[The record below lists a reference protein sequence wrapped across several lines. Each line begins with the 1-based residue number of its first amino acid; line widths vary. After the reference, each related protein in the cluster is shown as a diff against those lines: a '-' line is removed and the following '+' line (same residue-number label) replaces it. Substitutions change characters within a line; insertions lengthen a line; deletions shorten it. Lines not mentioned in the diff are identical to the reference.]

1 MIEFKKVYFSYK
13 NSNSSIKDIS
23 FSIKQGECVILCG
36 KSGSGKSTI
45 LRIVSGLAPV
55 FYDGILQGN
64 IKVNGQIP
72 AELESEERA
81 ELFGVVFQDPRSQF
95 FMNTVQDEIC
105 FAAENIGVSS
115 NKIKEMLY
123 EVSEFIG
130 IEDLLLRNIDELS
143 SGQKQKVAIASS
155 LILQPKVLI
164 LDEPTSNLDIQ
175 GSKVLIEIIKKI
187 KDKGISVV
195 ISEHRLDSFKEVA
208 DRFLYINKGKL
219 DEIWTRKEFENLSDK
234 KLLSI
239 GLRPKTVE
247 KNTNNYIEN
256 DKEPL
261 LDIQS
266 LSFRYKKT
274 NSGIDNINL
283 KLYKGEVVSLLGN
296 NGAGKTTLCR
306 VISGLLREKKGT
318 IKYKGKI
325 SNCNLRNK
333 FCYFVMQDADYQLY
347 SDSVSGEIVFGKK
360 VTEKLKEKYELY
372 YDEDE
377 YLEVYLSKKYPKFA
391 LVLEVA
397 DYVNYMNYKERICGY
412 TFDDQDSFD
421 HFHKDRVENPLECK
435 NFEDIFYSLDRKE
448 TIDVDIEK
456 REIIGE
462 LNNYKFIFDLITRD
476 IKSIQNMETGEFL
489 TISM

>member
-1 MIEFKKVYFSYK
+1 MIELKKVYFSYK
-13 NSNSSIKDIS
+13 DSNSSIKDIS

-219 DEIWTRKEFENLSDK
+219 DEIWTRKEFENLSDE
-234 KLLSI
+234 KLLSL

-247 KNTNNYIEN
+247 KKANNGIEN

-266 LSFRYKKT
+266 LSFRYKRQ
-274 NSGIDNINL
+274 IQ
-283 KLYKGEVVSLLGN
+283 E
-296 NGAGKTTLCR
+296 
-306 VISGLLREKKGT
+306 
-318 IKYKGKI
+318 
-325 SNCNLRNK
+325 
-333 FCYFVMQDADYQLY
+333 
-347 SDSVSGEIVFGKK
+347 
-360 VTEKLKEKYELY
+360 
-372 YDEDE
+372 
-377 YLEVYLSKKYPKFA
+377 
-391 LVLEVA
+391 
-397 DYVNYMNYKERICGY
+397 
-412 TFDDQDSFD
+412 
-421 HFHKDRVENPLECK
+421 
-435 NFEDIFYSLDRKE
+435 
-448 TIDVDIEK
+448 
-456 REIIGE
+456 
-462 LNNYKFIFDLITRD
+462 LIT
-476 IKSIQNMETGEFL
+476 
-489 TISM
+489 

>member
-13 NSNSSIKDIS
+13 DSNSSIKDIS

-105 FAAENIGVSS
+105 FAAENIGILS
-115 NKIKEMLY
+115 NKIKEMLNDI
-123 EVSEFIG
+123 SAFIG
-130 IEDLLLRNIDELS
+130 IEELLSRNIDELS

-164 LDEPTSNLDIQ
+164 LDEPTSNLDVQ
-175 GSKVLIEIIKKI
+175 GTKILIEIIKKI
-187 KDKGISVV
+187 KKKGISII

-208 DRFLYINKGKL
+208 DRFLYINNGKL
-219 DEIWTRKEFENLSDK
+219 DETWTRNEFENLSNER
-234 KLLSI
+234 LLGI
-239 GLRPKTVE
+239 GLRPKTVV
-247 KNTNNYIEN
+247 KSINNNIED

-266 LSFRYKKT
+266 LSFHYKKT

-306 VISGLLREKKGT
+306 VISGLLREKTGT

-325 SNCNLRNK
+325 SNCKLRNK

-347 SDSVSGEIVFGKK
+347 SDSVSEEIALGKK
-360 VTEKLKEKYELY
+360 VTEKLKQDLIESLNTFKLMELKDRHPASLSGGEKQRVILAAAYCSDADIYIL
-372 YDEDE
+372 DEPTSGMDGDGLCAIIRWVKLLSE
-377 YLEVYLSKKYPKFA
+377 KGKVVIIITHDLLLAEATSNKFIYLEEGEQVKESGKISLS
-391 LVLEVA
+391 
-397 DYVNYMNYKERICGY
+397 
-412 TFDDQDSFD
+412 
-421 HFHKDRVENPLECK
+421 
-435 NFEDIFYSLDRKE
+435 
-448 TIDVDIEK
+448 
-456 REIIGE
+456 
-462 LNNYKFIFDLITRD
+462 
-476 IKSIQNMETGEFL
+476 
-489 TISM
+489 

>member
-1 MIEFKKVYFSYK
+1 MIEFQKVYFSYK
-13 NSNSSIKDIS
+13 EGDSSIKDIS
-23 FSIKQGECVILCG
+23 FLIKPGECTILCG

-55 FYDGILQGN
+55 FYEGILQG
-64 IKVNGQIP
+64 KVEVDKLVPVG
-72 AELESEERA
+72 LESEERA
-81 ELFGVVFQDPRSQF
+81 KLYGVVFQDPRSQF

-105 FAAENIGVSS
+105 FAAENIGVSP

-130 IEDLLLRNIDELS
+130 IRDLLSKNIDELS

-155 LILQPKVLI
+155 LILQPKILI

-219 DEIWTRKEFENLSDK
+219 DEIWTRKEFENLSDE
-234 KLLSI
+234 KLLSL

-247 KNTNNYIEN
+247 KNTNNDIEN
-256 DKEPL
+256 DKDPL

-306 VISGLLREKKGT
+306 VIS
-318 IKYKGKI
+318 
-325 SNCNLRNK
+325 
-333 FCYFVMQDADYQLY
+333 
-347 SDSVSGEIVFGKK
+347 
-360 VTEKLKEKYELY
+360 
-372 YDEDE
+372 
-377 YLEVYLSKKYPKFA
+377 
-391 LVLEVA
+391 
-397 DYVNYMNYKERICGY
+397 
-412 TFDDQDSFD
+412 
-421 HFHKDRVENPLECK
+421 
-435 NFEDIFYSLDRKE
+435 
-448 TIDVDIEK
+448 
-456 REIIGE
+456 
-462 LNNYKFIFDLITRD
+462 
-476 IKSIQNMETGEFL
+476 
-489 TISM
+489 

>member
-1 MIEFKKVYFSYK
+1 MIEFEKVYFSYK

-105 FAAENIGVSS
+105 FAAEKIGVSS

-175 GSKVLIEIIKKI
+175 GSKVLIEIIEKI
-187 KDKGISVV
+187 KDKGISII

-208 DRFLYINKGKL
+208 DRFLYINNGKL
-219 DEIWTRKEFENLSDK
+219 ETIWTRNEFENLSDK

-247 KNTNNYIEN
+247 KNTNIDIEN

-266 LSFRYKKT
+266 LLFRYKKT

-360 VTEKLKEKYELY
+360 VTEKLKENLIESLNTFKLMELKDRHPASLSGGEKQRVTLAAAY
-372 YDEDE
+372 CSEADIYILDEPTSGMDGE
-377 YLEVYLSKKYPKFA
+377 GLCAIIRWVKLLAEKGKIVIIITHDLLLSEATSNKSIYLEEGKQL
-391 LVLEVA
+391 
-397 DYVNYMNYKERICGY
+397 
-412 TFDDQDSFD
+412 
-421 HFHKDRVENPLECK
+421 KDR
-435 NFEDIFYSLDRKE
+435 ED
-448 TIDVDIEK
+448 
-456 REIIGE
+456 
-462 LNNYKFIFDLITRD
+462 
-476 IKSIQNMETGEFL
+476 TGYEYN
-489 TISM
+489 